1 MSERSAME
9 NILVSACLMG
19 APVRYNGKSLGLQPD
34 DLAWLQRHFAIKTLC
49 PELAGGLP
57 VPRAP
62 AEIAGGEGADVLAGN
77 VRILDNTGVDQTSA
91 FVRGAEQTLA
101 FCRQYHIRHAIL
113 AEASPSCGSSVIYN
127 GRFRGEKIAGQGVT
141 AALLRR
147 HGIMVVS
154 QHGIA
159 ELRARFADYN

>member
-1 MSERSAME
+1 MK

-19 APVRYNGKSLGLQPD
+19 APVRYNGNSLGLAPN
-34 DLAWLQRHFAIKTLC
+34 DLAWLQQHFCIKTLC

-62 AEIAGGEGADVLAGN
+62 AEIAGGEGTDVLLGTA
-77 VRILDNTGVDQTSA
+77 RIVDNTGADQTNA

-101 FCRQYHIRHAIL
+101 FCRQHHIRHAIL
-113 AEASPSCGSSVIYN
+113 AEASPSCGSGTIYN
-127 GRFRGEKIAGQGVT
+127 GHFSGEKVAGQGVT

-147 HGIMVVS
+147 HGIVVVS
-154 QHGIA
+154 QHNIA
-159 ELRARFADYN
+159 WLRDRC